1 MTMEDENSIVPPPK
15 HTPWNK
21 GKLIGETAAFGKARL
36 VHSDEASVPSDISES
51 RSMMRLPSLSKSKSE
66 VFGQSGHC
74 SARLLAA
81 LRAKSGCEQSQQT
94 A

>member
-1 MTMEDENSIVPPPK
+1 
-15 HTPWNK
+15 
-21 GKLIGETAAFGKARL
+21 
-36 VHSDEASVPSDISES
+36 
-51 RSMMRLPSLSKSKSE
+51 MRLPSLSKSKSE

-81 LRAKSGCEQSQQT
+81 LRANNGSQIAHSITMSAAPPPVVIQFR